1 MASSIVPLL
10 VSSSSSPI
18 KADNSVVSAAT
29 RMVNPDLLGLRFHGG
44 SIGLEVPKSGY

>member
-1 MASSIVPLL
+1 L
-10 VSSSSSPI
+10 VSNSSSPI
-18 KADNSVVSAAT
+18 NGSADNSVVSAAT